1 MTYKKIQWVNDSE
14 PFLDAD
20 NLNHMDEGIEEAH
33 TCLDELK
40 TAQDNYVLKETFT
53 GEVDEITNAI
63 SDAQKSILA
72 LETGKADKLST
83 VTKDELKTAQNE
95 LTEAISSKADLNSIP
110 TKLPT
115 PKALTIKLGEVSYI
129 FDGSSVVNVVIEN
142 AEDSSY

>member
-40 TAQDNYVLKETFT
+40 AAQDNYVLKETFT
-53 GEVDEITNAI
+53 GEVDGITNTL
-63 SDAQKSILA
+63 SDVQKSILA
-72 LETGKADKLST
+72 LETSKADKLST

-115 PKALTIKLGEVSYI
+115 PNALTIKLGEVSYI

-142 AEDSSY
+142 AENSSY

>member
-53 GEVDEITNAI
+53 GEVDEITNTI
-63 SDAQKSILA
+63 SDAQKSILT
-72 LETGKADKLST
+72 LETSKADKLST

>member
-72 LETGKADKLST
+72 LKTSKADKLST